1 MEREAMEGLYGEC
14 RLSGTQVRE
23 GTCGMGKPR
32 AESKGKSGCSG
43 LGLREDDGA
52 SHEGGKE
59 GWRSQVSKA
68 RVHFGAPE
76 QAGYFK
82 PSLYYIF
89 FILAGFPH
97 GSVVKKILLPM

>member
-1 MEREAMEGLYGEC
+1 MEREVGLYGES
-14 RLSGTQVRE
+14 RLSGMQVRE

-43 LGLREDDGA
+43 LGLWEDGGA
-52 SHEGGKE
+52 SHQGGTE

-76 QAGYFK
+76 QTGGNASGGRMLR
-82 PSLYYIF
+82 SR
-89 FILAGFPH
+89 AQERSRPH
-97 GSVVKKILLPM
+97 V

>member
-1 MEREAMEGLYGEC
+1 MEREAMAGLYGEC

-76 QAGYFK
+76 QAGGD
-82 PSLYYIF
+82 
-89 FILAGFPH
+89 AQWW
-97 GSVVKKILLPM
+97 

>member
-1 MEREAMEGLYGEC
+1 MEREVGLYGES
-14 RLSGTQVRE
+14 RLSGMQVRE

-43 LGLREDDGA
+43 LGLREDGGA
-52 SHEGGKE
+52 SHQGGKE

-76 QAGYFK
+76 QTGGNAQGR
-82 PSLYYIF
+82 
-89 FILAGFPH
+89 
-97 GSVVKKILLPM
+97 